1 MKISWEMFSNMKK
14 ICVKRINQSLRFII
28 LVCSP
33 RSFVSELIFKWWPRY
48 VFSNKDC
55 SSIVYEMIED
65 RCKGKCLEGNLH
77 IMICFRRLKIKAWRL
92 PPTCVNLMKA
102 LLEGIIVVCLW
113 HGIILCKMVGCW
125 GGGAGSALTR
135 AKKQF

>member
-1 MKISWEMFSNMKK
+1 MRNVFKHEEDMCEESHSEPQIYYFSLFP
-14 ICVKRINQSLRFII
+14 SLIRF
-28 LVCSP
+28 LAY
-33 RSFVSELIFKWWPRY
+33 LKWWPRY

-65 RCKGKCLEGNLH
+65 RCERKCLEGNLH

-102 LLEGIIVVCLW
+102 LLAGIIVVCLW
-113 HGIILCKMVGCW
+113 HGIILCKMVGC
-125 GGGAGSALTR
+125 
-135 AKKQF
+135 